1 MEKVRLQ
8 SKICTFWNM
17 LTVLFFVFYLNWLTD
32 YFYFTFQ
39 SIRLLS
45 LIVNYLSFSLFLSLL
60 LGCCLLVSSFL
71 NLHGPW
77 IQVEH
82 IFSYIND
89 TWGSFCILCL
99 FWFWFADLSSLSLVW
114 FWIKHG
120 LLSLAG
126 CFPQISLALLLLNF
140 TAHLC
145 CCALLPYCT
154 VDFMMTWRHSVLHK
168 AQAQRSCLNSRCHF
182 QNVSKFFVPIPKQI
196 WPTVVCTN
204 ACFHSFKCNSTV
216 ELLHNKL
223 VEKCMS
229 EWDGLFKRKSM
240 LYFCWCYFDL
250 LYEYIKT
257 SNSHMRVWTS
267 SLLCSLSF

>member
-17 LTVLFFVFYLNWLTD
+17 LNVSFFVFYLNWLTD

-45 LIVNYLSFSLFLSLL
+45 LIVCVRFSLSFSFI
-60 LGCCLLVSSFL
+60 GMLLVSSFL

-89 TWGSFCILCL
+89 TWGSFCILSL

-145 CCALLPYCT
+145 C
-154 VDFMMTWRHSVLHK
+154 VVLCCLIVQLILWWLEGIRFFIK
-168 AQAQRSCLNSRCHF
+168 A
-182 QNVSKFFVPIPKQI
+182 
-196 WPTVVCTN
+196 
-204 ACFHSFKCNSTV
+204 
-216 ELLHNKL
+216 KL
-223 VEKCMS
+223 KDHV
-229 EWDGLFKRKSM
+229 
-240 LYFCWCYFDL
+240 
-250 LYEYIKT
+250 
-257 SNSHMRVWTS
+257 
-267 SLLCSLSF
+267 

>member
-89 TWGSFCILCL
+89 TWGSFCILCFFGL
-99 FWFWFADLSSLSLVW
+99 DLLT
-114 FWIKHG
+114 
-120 LLSLAG
+120 
-126 CFPQISLALLLLNF
+126 FPHFLWCDFELNMGYCLLL
-140 TAHLC
+140 
-145 CCALLPYCT
+145 
-154 VDFMMTWRHSVLHK
+154 
-168 AQAQRSCLNSRCHF
+168 
-182 QNVSKFFVPIPKQI
+182 
-196 WPTVVCTN
+196 VV
-204 ACFHSFKCNSTV
+204 FLRF
-216 ELLHNKL
+216 LLHSYSWISHCTL
-223 VEKCMS
+223 V
-229 EWDGLFKRKSM
+229 
-240 LYFCWCYFDL
+240 
-250 LYEYIKT
+250 
-257 SNSHMRVWTS
+257 
-267 SLLCSLSF
+267 LLCSVALLYSWFYDDLKAFGSS